1 MVIENIFLNSFRLRG
16 SDYRKLQQLMQL
28 YWKRLKPRGITKTNL
43 IVHKALQNWK
53 KKFFLI
59 INKRRNP
66 GNVTPLLAYLLNF
79 H

>member
-1 MVIENIFLNSFRLRG
+1 MIIENIFLNSFHLRG

-53 KKFFLI
+53 KNFF
-59 INKRRNP
+59 
-66 GNVTPLLAYLLNF
+66 
-79 H
+79 